1 MLRALC
7 LLVLISYAPS
17 ASADEAGLVRIGAV
31 ELRYDQALWTVER
44 APDGEVARLVSMPDW
59 RDTIEVAVEIVPA
72 PDGRCDLAGERE
84 RLDRAI
90 RWFDMHDENY
100 SPISVAANGL
110 EVFGVTASLGC
121 RNWASHPLAA
131 CARAGDLVH
140 RFTFLTD
147 GCQSGPKSEERVLEL
162 LSGLR
167 SAD

>member
-1 MLRALC
+1 
-7 LLVLISYAPS
+7 VISCAPS

-31 ELRYDQALWTVER
+31 ELRYDQTLWTIER

-72 PDGRCDLAGERE
+72 PDQRCDVAGERA

-90 RWFDMHDENY
+90 RWFDMHDESY
-100 SPISVAANGL
+100 SPISVAADGL
-110 EVFGVTASLGC
+110 EVHGVTASLGC

-131 CARAGDLVH
+131 CTRADALVH

-147 GCQSGPKSEERVLEL
+147 GCQGGPKGEERVQEL

-167 SAD
+167 LAD